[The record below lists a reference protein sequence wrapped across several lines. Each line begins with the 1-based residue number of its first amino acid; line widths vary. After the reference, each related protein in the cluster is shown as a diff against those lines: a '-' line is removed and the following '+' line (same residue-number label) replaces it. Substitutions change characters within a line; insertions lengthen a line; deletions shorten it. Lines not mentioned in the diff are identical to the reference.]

1 MRTTCFATPKD
12 AFMNV
17 ARGNYDAW
25 PQSGRV
31 RNIMEGERE
40 SALAVVIDYVLCSA
54 VQFFHACCA
63 FFLTH
68 ITAHIYTDFIHCI
81 GMQTALL
88 NILKRA
94 HEQTI
99 SLHVH
104 LGIHWS
110 VPRKSGSLHVMR

>member
-54 VQFFHACCA
+54 CPVFPRLLRIFS
-63 FFLTH
+63 
-68 ITAHIYTDFIHCI
+68 YTSYCTYFILYTLLYI
-81 GMQTALL
+81 EMQTALL
-88 NILKRA
+88 NVLMSKPFRCIYILVYIGPF
-94 HEQTI
+94 Q
-99 SLHVH
+99 
-104 LGIHWS
+104 
-110 VPRKSGSLHVMR
+110 GSLEACT